1 MCVRAC
7 VLAEVPRL
15 EEGVIEGGM
24 EGTGVMKG
32 REGHRDGNGE
42 QTDAAQTPEGL
53 RSHIFLASSP
63 GDRDM

>member
-1 MCVRAC
+1 MQLVCA
-7 VLAEVPRL
+7 LAEVPCL
-15 EEGVIEGGM
+15 EEGVIEGGI
-24 EGTGVMKG
+24 EGTGVTAG
-32 REGHRDGNGE
+32 REGHRDSNGE